1 MSDSCMTS
9 KQKDINIKELYF
21 IQQIQINDKHIING
35 KLISSEVCVQYEG
48 HRVIRAN
55 DRQ

>member
-1 MSDSCMTS
+1 MTS